1 PEGAV
6 EIIFKGKLKD
16 KAEVDAAVE
25 GYRDNFASPFAAA
38 ARGYLDD
45 VVRPQNTR
53 WRICRALT
61 MLRNKELTNPKKRH
75 DNLPL

>member
-1 PEGAV
+1 
-6 EIIFKGKLKD
+6 
-16 KAEVDAAVE
+16 DAAVE

-61 MLRNKELTNPKKRH
+61 MLRNKDLTNPK
-75 DNLPL
+75 